1 MPKQFA
7 DIDSSPSAS
16 ASLGEPYDSVCEIVA
31 SFDKELCLATHPEL
45 PLKQEIRRCQT
56 IFWYEHLRKRTGLV
70 TSRAMQKLFEPD
82 TFVPRKGEGF
92 ICSNKWQAYRQGA
105 HKPHPKLVDRVDKS
119 MPGSAKQLRHPLWEI
134 LNVDEPIGN
143 QGEGILKR
151 FDPDLQSKLFLSG
164 RRGARRV
171 ADARLAAVL
180 KRRCDVDT
188 LAVMTLLCR
197 EASESQDYEM
207 ALYWAGET
215 YYMLL
220 RLGLELHRHGVCPL
234 LVRFFR
240 RHIFAKCTRPGW
252 TFHNQDEDIGLCMG
266 FLVVL
271 EHELPAHRRSADSK
285 AQLLT
290 GRLGRFPCKAFQPIW
305 RAELSVKG
313 SAQRHDRMLRDRA
326 VGWEAITSA
335 DLRFPYS

>member
-1 MPKQFA
+1 MPHQFA

-31 SFDKELCLATHPEL
+31 SFDKDSLVTHPEL
-45 PLKQEIRRCQT
+45 SIKREIRRCQT
-56 IFWYEHLRKRTGLV
+56 IFWYGYLRERTGLV
-70 TSRAMQKLFEPD
+70 TPRAMQKFFEPK
-82 TFVPRKGEGF
+82 TFIAHKSEGSS
-92 ICSNKWQAYRQGA
+92 CSNKWRAYPQGVR
-105 HKPHPKLVDRVDKS
+105 KPHQKLVDRVDKS
-119 MPGSAKQLRHPLWEI
+119 MPGSAKHFSHPLWDI

-151 FDPDLQSKLFLSG
+151 FDPDLQSKVFLPG
-164 RRGARRV
+164 HRGARRV

-180 KRRCDVDT
+180 KRRCDIDT

-197 EASESQDYEM
+197 EAGESQDYEM

-252 TFHNQDEDIGLCMG
+252 TFHNQDEDIGLSMG

-271 EHELPAHRRSADSK
+271 EHELPAHRRSAASK

-290 GRLGRFPCKAFQPIW
+290 GRLGRFPCQAFQPIW
-305 RAELSVKG
+305 KAELSVKG
-313 SAQRHDRMLRDRA
+313 SAQRHDRMLRNRA
-326 VGWEAITSA
+326 AGWEAITSG
-335 DLRFPYS
+335 DLRLPFS

>member
-1 MPKQFA
+1 MPQQFA

-31 SFDKELCLATHPEL
+31 SFDKDLCLATHPEL
-45 PLKQEIRRCQT
+45 ALKQEIRRCQT

-70 TSRAMQKLFEPD
+70 TSRAMQKLFEPE
-82 TFVPRKGEGF
+82 TFVPRRGEGL
-92 ICSNKWQAYRQGA
+92 ICSNKWRAYRQGA
-105 HKPHPKLVDRVDKS
+105 HKPHLKLVDRVDKS

-134 LNVDEPIGN
+134 LNVDGPIGS

-151 FDPDLQSKLFLSG
+151 LDPDLQSKLFLSG

-180 KRRCDVDT
+180 KRRCDIDT

-197 EASESQDYEM
+197 EASENQDYEM

-220 RLGLELHRHGVCPL
+220 RLGLELHRHRVCPL

-252 TFHNQDEDIGLCMG
+252 TFHNQDEDIGLSMG

-271 EHELPAHRRSADSK
+271 EHELPAHRRTADSK

-290 GRLGRFPCKAFQPIW
+290 GRLGRFPCQAFQPIW
-305 RAELSVKG
+305 KAELSVKG
-313 SAQRHDRMLRDRA
+313 SAQRYDRMLRNRA
-326 VGWEAITSA
+326 AGWEAITSG
-335 DLRFPYS
+335 DLRLPFS